1 MYNTELLM
9 ENFEENKEQIKNKI
23 RKFINN
29 RYIHK
34 FATKNKDKVCEII
47 EGKNKINK
55 YWEIILL
62 KDEIGIMIYFYGK
75 VSTEFIQMEIRF
87 PNNNMIDTDL
97 HKNLEKMFDEIIK
110 LSTENKIKRI
120 FKK

>member
-9 ENFEENKEQIKNKI
+9 ENFEENKEQIKNNI
-23 RKFINN
+23 RKFIDN
-29 RYIHK
+29 RFIPK
-34 FATKNKDKVCEII
+34 FAPKSKDKVCDII